1 MTKVLVIEDEEHIRE
16 IISVMLN
23 AEDFEVMEAEDGR
36 MGVDLAQKNKPDLV
50 ICDVMMPQLDGYGV
64 LNELRQNPSTQTTPF
79 IFLTAK
85 AAKVSIRQ
93 GMELGADDYL
103 TKPFTRDELLGA
115 VTARLKKQAEIEKQ
129 SQQKLDVLR
138 DNISM
143 SLPHEL
149 HTPLNGIIGFAQFL
163 IDNYGELERDEA
175 LKMLQIIHSSGNR
188 LHRLTRNFLLFAEL
202 ELATTSPERAQ
213 ILRSEWTMSHT
224 KTTITDF
231 AQQEASKANRQT
243 DLHLE
248 LQESSAKIS
257 QSSLHKILLEIL
269 DNAFKFSQPGTP
281 VVVSTAVQDNTFV
294 LSVSDNGRGMT
305 SEQISN
311 LGAYMQF
318 ERKLYEQQ
326 GSGLGLVIVKRLT
339 SLYEGHL
346 TIESIPSQKTIVRV
360 TLPLEEAVCNEI

>member
-1 MTKVLVIEDEEHIRE
+1 MTKVLVIEDEEQIRE
-16 IISVMLN
+16 IISVMLS
-23 AEDFEVMEAEDGR
+23 AENFEVIEAEDGR
-36 MGVDLAQKNKPDLV
+36 MGVDLAQQDKPDLV

-115 VTARLKKQAEIEKQ
+115 ITARLKKQSEIEKQ
-129 SQQKLDVLR
+129 SQQKLDELR

-143 SLPHEL
+143 ALPHEL

-163 IDNYGELERDEA
+163 IESYGELEQDEA
-175 LKMLQIIHSSGNR
+175 LEMLRIIHSSGNR

-202 ELATTSPERAQ
+202 ELATTSSERARK
-213 ILRSEWTMSHT
+213 LRGEWMMNYT
-224 KTTITDF
+224 KTTISDI
-231 AQQEASKANRQT
+231 ALHEASKVNREA
-243 DLHLE
+243 DLRLD

-257 QSSLHKILLEIL
+257 PSSLHKILLEIL

-281 VVVSTAVQDNTFV
+281 VVVSTEVQDNTFV
-294 LSVSDNGRGMT
+294 LSVADNGRGMT
-305 SEQISN
+305 CEQIAK

-326 GSGLGLVIVKRLT
+326 GSGLGLVIAKRLAE
-339 SLYEGHL
+339 LYEGHL

-360 TLPLEEAVCNEI
+360 TLLLED